1 MVSGNRN
8 CPTLA
13 DFFSASVFNAVF
25 AFASL
30 HGPIPQL
37 GTPPGDFAFA
47 GYRYLVKRRRF
58 TGAFAEP
65 AAHHEPLVFQI
76 DSRRAHPDAGN
87 VRLGPQHKSQS
98 AYAKP
103 ISSTSPLKPD
113 IVKLSLYELERLQAR
128 MPALAD
134 NDVIVHCNP

>member
-1 MVSGNRN
+1 MVSRNRN

-47 GYRYLVKRRRF
+47 GYRYLVERRRF

-76 DSRRAHPDAGN
+76 VKGQANVHELEILRPVPDHFHNGPDIDLAAAAEHIDRRQN
-87 VRLGPQHKSQS
+87 VRVAFLYRPS
-98 AYAKP
+98 ARG
-103 ISSTSPLKPD
+103 
-113 IVKLSLYELERLQAR
+113 VR
-128 MPALAD
+128 
-134 NDVIVHCNP
+134 V